1 MPLCDIFSSILL
13 NKARMTNDQSR
24 DSAETNEIDVPKG
37 PAGRPRRHCFL
48 FYKSYHTS
56 CIIPSISDRRYIL
69 FVVFDWF
76 DRRPYKKQMLGLS
89 YLVFCYIFSTM
100 PRFHHALVCL

>member
-1 MPLCDIFSSILL
+1 
-13 NKARMTNDQSR
+13 MTNDRSR

-56 CIIPSISDRRYIL
+56 CIIPALSDRRYIL
-69 FVVFDWF
+69 LVVFDVV
-76 DRRPYKKQMLGLS
+76 RSVAIYKE
-89 YLVFCYIFSTM
+89 V
-100 PRFHHALVCL
+100 PRFIMRTYYNF